1 MRNYIEIGS
10 PLRVRSKRH
19 AFPHADV
26 RRPDRVR
33 SGHHPGD
40 FSSTRREAFG
50 RDPTTRRSFAPVI
63 GNTALFLA
71 EGADWRWQRRAVAPI
86 FRHETLLSFVPVFAA
101 MAQRQVERWREADR
115 TVPTDAAA
123 AMTRTT
129 FEIIVEAMLGGS
141 ANLDADRYSRAL
153 TDNFDTI
160 PWHIIYVMFSIPE
173 WMPYPHRRRA
183 MRSRDFL
190 HRDIRRIVAARH
202 FSQSS
207 KPDLLNLMRAAH
219 DPETGRN
226 HERRRD
232 RGQSSHLHHCGPR
245 DDRRRAD
252 LGALAACQGPGQR
265 SNACLTKSDPWRQI
279 NRSMRSSV
287 EGLSFCRQV
296 IQEAM
301 RLFPPAPGI
310 ARISK
315 AAVKIG
321 DMQFSAGTR
330 IHIPVFALHRNAGL
344 WDNPDAFDPDRFA
357 PELVKARSTFCLPA
371 LRRWTACLHR
381 WRICDARGRRD
392 PCDHHTR
399 VSLRPRCWP
408 QTETRGAGHLASRRR
423 NAVTHY
429 GAVTSR
435 RFRHTALR
443 GCEPVRLFGSL
454 LELCLQLPYSAA
466 ARVLNRS
473 GVTMS
478 YFRTAILLA
487 GLTALFMLVGYLIG
501 GPSGAV
507 IAFFVAAATNF
518 ITYWN
523 ADKLVLST
531 QGAQEV
537 DERTAPELVHMV
549 AELAQRAELPMPR
562 VFVMDNPQPNAF
574 ATGRNPQHGAVAVT
588 TGLLGMLSRDEL
600 AGSSRTNLRTSK
612 ITTRC

>member
-1 MRNYIEIGS
+1 MQARTIAVTCVYTDPDLVPFEPPARPLGLLGLPTLMRNYIETV
-10 PLRVRSKRH
+10 PRSAYDQNVTHFRTRMS
-19 AFPHADV
+19 DV
-26 RRPDRVR
+26 LIVSDLDIIQELLV
-33 SGHHPGD
+33 D
-40 FSSTRREAFG
+40 KAEAFG

-101 MAQRQVERWREADR
+101 MAQRQVERWRKADR

-207 KPDLLNLMRAAH
+207 KPDLLNLMRAAR
-219 DPETGRN
+219 DPETGRTMSDDEIVAN
-226 HERRRD
+226 LLTFITAGHETTAVALTWALWLLAKDQVTQQRVFD
-232 RGQSSHLHHCGPR
+232 EVKSVA
-245 DDRRRAD
+245 AD
-252 LGALAACQGPGQR
+252 QPIDAA
-265 SNACLTKSDPWRQI
+265 
-279 NRSMRSSV
+279 SV
-287 EGLSFCRQV
+287 EGLAFCRQV

-330 IHIPVFALHRNAGL
+330 IHIPIFALHRNAGL

-357 PELVKARSTFCLPA
+357 PELVKARRRFAFLPFGGGPRVCIGGGFA
-371 LRRWTACLHR
+371 MLEAAAILATIIRAFRLDPVAGHKPKPV
-381 WRICDARGRRD
+381 ARV
-392 PCDHHTR
+392 T
-399 VSLRPRCWP
+399 LRPAGGMP
-408 QTETRGAGHLASRRR
+408 LLITER
-423 NAVTHY
+423 
-429 GAVTSR
+429 
-435 RFRHTALR
+435 
-443 GCEPVRLFGSL
+443 
-454 LELCLQLPYSAA
+454 
-466 ARVLNRS
+466 
-473 GVTMS
+473 
-478 YFRTAILLA
+478 
-487 GLTALFMLVGYLIG
+487 
-501 GPSGAV
+501 
-507 IAFFVAAATNF
+507 
-518 ITYWN
+518 
-523 ADKLVLST
+523 
-531 QGAQEV
+531 
-537 DERTAPELVHMV
+537 
-549 AELAQRAELPMPR
+549 
-562 VFVMDNPQPNAF
+562 
-574 ATGRNPQHGAVAVT
+574 
-588 TGLLGMLSRDEL
+588 
-600 AGSSRTNLRTSK
+600 
-612 ITTRC
+612 

>member
-1 MRNYIEIGS
+1 MQVRTSAVTCVYTDPDLVPFEPPARPLGLLGLRTLMRNYIETVPRFAYDQNVTHFCTRMS
-10 PLRVRSKRH
+10 
-19 AFPHADV
+19 DV
-26 RRPDRVR
+26 LIVSDPDIIQELLV
-33 SGHHPGD
+33 D
-40 FSSTRREAFG
+40 EAEAFG

-101 MAQRQVERWREADR
+101 MAQRQVERWRKADR

-153 TDNFDTI
+153 TDNFGTI

-219 DPETGRN
+219 DPETGRTMSDDEIVAN
-226 HERRRD
+226 LLTFITAGHETTAVALTWALWLLAKDQVTQQRVFD
-232 RGQSSHLHHCGPR
+232 EVKSVA
-245 DDRRRAD
+245 AD
-252 LGALAACQGPGQR
+252 QPIDAA
-265 SNACLTKSDPWRQI
+265 
-279 NRSMRSSV
+279 SV
-287 EGLSFCRQV
+287 EGLAFCRQV

-357 PELVKARSTFCLPA
+357 PELVKARRRFAFLPFGGGPRVCIGGGFA
-371 LRRWTACLHR
+371 MLEAAAILATIIRAFRFDPVAGHKPKPV
-381 WRICDARGRRD
+381 ARV
-392 PCDHHTR
+392 T
-399 VSLRPRCWP
+399 LRPAGGMP
-408 QTETRGAGHLASRRR
+408 LLITER
-423 NAVTHY
+423 
-429 GAVTSR
+429 
-435 RFRHTALR
+435 
-443 GCEPVRLFGSL
+443 
-454 LELCLQLPYSAA
+454 
-466 ARVLNRS
+466 
-473 GVTMS
+473 
-478 YFRTAILLA
+478 
-487 GLTALFMLVGYLIG
+487 
-501 GPSGAV
+501 
-507 IAFFVAAATNF
+507 
-518 ITYWN
+518 
-523 ADKLVLST
+523 
-531 QGAQEV
+531 
-537 DERTAPELVHMV
+537 
-549 AELAQRAELPMPR
+549 
-562 VFVMDNPQPNAF
+562 
-574 ATGRNPQHGAVAVT
+574 
-588 TGLLGMLSRDEL
+588 
-600 AGSSRTNLRTSK
+600 
-612 ITTRC
+612 